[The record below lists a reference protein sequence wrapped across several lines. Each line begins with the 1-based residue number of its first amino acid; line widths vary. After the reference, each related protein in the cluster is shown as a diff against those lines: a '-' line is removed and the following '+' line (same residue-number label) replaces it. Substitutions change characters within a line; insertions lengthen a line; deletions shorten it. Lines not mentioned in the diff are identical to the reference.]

1 MTPMQSRYMCREN
14 WTREE
19 EGKVSPKCPD
29 SGLGAWDRPSK
40 WAWEISTHGL
50 GIEGWSVGNFLATMM
65 KRPKQI
71 LWHLVGGGVG
81 GLLPFRIC
89 LWRINPPNSTFPC
102 HSFLSCFRWPFE
114 IPNVGCT
121 LLLLPLYT
129 RDRQTDL
136 LLLLLFSPRSH
147 HNFPRKSETNSW
159 IFSHTKDKAK
169 KS

>member
-29 SGLGAWDRPSK
+29 SGLGAWYQPSK

-50 GIEGWSVGNFLATMM
+50 GIEGWRVGNFLATMM
-65 KRPKQI
+65 KRQKQI

-89 LWRINPPNSTFPC
+89 LWRINPPNNTFPC
-102 HSFLSCFRWPFE
+102 HSFLSCFGWPFE
-114 IPNVGCT
+114 IPNVGVYIALASSISGT
-121 LLLLPLYT
+121 YRLTYYYSSS
-129 RDRQTDL
+129 
-136 LLLLLFSPRSH
+136 SPRSH
-147 HNFPRKSETNSW
+147 HNFPRKCRTNSW